1 MGVGTGSVR
10 EIDERLLD
18 EMRDEPRVGAMR
30 QHRGWA
36 ARIVGAQCQRTL
48 AQAVIRSRRRRE
60 AAVGITARPRLNAR
74 VEVKRTLLLTERDQ
88 RDARY
93 VDRNIEEKIAVT
105 EMRLQYRAIVGLC
118 ERSFQETDSVLGCDI
133 VSARLGGDDRD
144 LIGRNLEMPE
154 QQWQDALPDAAKA
167 DDHETPR

>member
-1 MGVGTGSVR
+1 MGVETGIGG

-30 QHRGWA
+30 QQRGRA
-36 ARIVGAQCQRTL
+36 ARIAGTQRQRTL

-60 AAVGITARPRLNAR
+60 AGVGITARPRLNAR
-74 VEVKRTLLLTERDQ
+74 VEVERTLLLTERDQ

-93 VDRNIEEKIAVT
+93 IDRNIEEKIAVT

-118 ERSFQETDSVLGCDI
+118 ERCLDETDAVLGCDI

-154 QQWQDALPDAAKA
+154 QQ
-167 DDHETPR
+167 R

>member
-30 QHRGWA
+30 QHRRRA
-36 ARIVGAQCQRTL
+36 ARIAGTQRQRTL

-60 AAVGITARPRLNAR
+60 AGVSITARPRLNAR
-74 VEVKRTLLLTERDQ
+74 VQVECTLLLTERDQ

-93 VDRNIEEKIAVT
+93 VDRNIEEKIAVI
-105 EMRLQYRAIVGLC
+105 EMRLQYRAIVVLC
-118 ERSFQETDSVLGCDI
+118 KRCLDETDAVLGCDI
-133 VSARLGGDDRD
+133 VSARLGGDGRD
-144 LIGRNLEMPE
+144 LIGRNLEMAE
-154 QQWQDALPDAAKA
+154 QQREDALTDAA
-167 DDHETPR
+167 